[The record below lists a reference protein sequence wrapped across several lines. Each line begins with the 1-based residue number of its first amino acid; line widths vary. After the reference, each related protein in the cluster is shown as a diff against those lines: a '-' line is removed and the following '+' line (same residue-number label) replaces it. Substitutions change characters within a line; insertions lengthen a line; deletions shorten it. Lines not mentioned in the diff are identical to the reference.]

1 MDLKDFWELLS
12 AIVTA
17 LGLPFAIL
25 VYVADRR
32 KAREVEE
39 EEVNELLAAAYTDF
53 LKLVIDNPDLKLRSP
68 DSTRGLNP
76 EQQDRMRAMFEI
88 LTSLF
93 ERAFLLTYEEN
104 LTGKKLR
111 RWLSWEDFMREW
123 VRRDDFRESLPAML
137 PGEGEGD
144 HGEAGAPDDHAH
156 DPDRERGGLVRSERL
171 RRAGRAEQHG
181 GCENGDHREHTHPCT
196 AWVSFAHVGA
206 GAPARAPG
214 RHSTRRRG
222 PPPVGWSL
230 SLIHKYQ
237 PTRHRYLSGLP

>member
-17 LGLPFAIL
+17 LGLPFAIF

-68 DSTRGLNP
+68 DSTRGLTP

-93 ERAFLLTYEEN
+93 ERAYLLTYEEN

-137 PGEGEGD
+137 PGEDPDFAAHIRRLAAEEEAAQD
-144 HGEAGAPDDHAH
+144 SAAGAA
-156 DPDRERGGLVRSERL
+156 RTAGGDGNENGE
-171 RRAGRAEQHG
+171 RAG
-181 GCENGDHREHTHPCT
+181 
-196 AWVSFAHVGA
+196 
-206 GAPARAPG
+206 
-214 RHSTRRRG
+214 
-222 PPPVGWSL
+222 
-230 SLIHKYQ
+230 
-237 PTRHRYLSGLP
+237 

>member
-1 MDLKDFWELLS
+1 MGAIQPQFAGGGQPRPAGPWHAAGPGRASLTAPDPIMDLKDFWELLS

-17 LGLPFAIL
+17 LGLPFAIF

-68 DSTRGLNP
+68 DSTRGLTP

-93 ERAFLLTYEEN
+93 ERAYLLTYEEN

-137 PGEGEGD
+137 PGE
-144 HGEAGAPDDHAH
+144 
-156 DPDRERGGLVRSERL
+156 DPDFAAHIRRL
-171 RRAGRAEQHG
+171 AAEEEAAQDSADRA
-181 GCENGDHREHTHPCT
+181 
-196 AWVSFAHVGA
+196 
-206 GAPARAPG
+206 ARAAG
-214 RHSTRRRG
+214 G
-222 PPPVGWSL
+222 DGN
-230 SLIHKYQ
+230 
-237 PTRHRYLSGLP
+237 GNGNG